1 MEKKIEDYY
10 NLFKN
15 FTIDELVNKEKEL
28 EVFDLE
34 NSDIRIELNIL
45 KEIIMVFNKIKEL
58 TFNEETTLATI
69 LNYDP
74 TNKSVSSITQGTFFA
89 CIMEICK
96 KSNIFLEAN
105 DNELGGLGYYYKFKK
120 IENPSLSNELRINK
134 GLVADNKETKEVYDE
149 FKKELDNYNNNF
161 EGNLGDIL
169 DKFNNTF
176 DIKNINVDN
185 NFEKAKNYIKT
196 VLDDKIKELES
207 QLTEPK
213 IEDGFISDFS
223 VYKREKFTDNFLIT
237 NPTNVKIVIQ
247 SGLGLNL
254 LSFIKRNNEM
264 QFAYFNNVAVITDLD
279 EKFVPISNEKYDEF
293 ILRLNNIIKNW
304 NKVYLG
310 QSNNEFWMVSL
321 YNDMHDNFR
330 IIGSG
335 SYPFN
340 WNEYIDL
347 ISEYEILYKKLF
359 NESKVNFDIDE
370 KFEITKKEADE
381 LINIIDKKIEELN
394 KKEDVEN
401 IIDNT

>member
-58 TFNEETTLATI
+58 PFNEETTLATI

-74 TNKSVSSITQGTFFA
+74 TNKSVSPITQGTFFA

-96 KSNIFLEAN
+96 KSNIFLEVN
-105 DNELGGLGYYYKFKK
+105 DDELGGLGYYYKFKK
-120 IENPSLSNELRINK
+120 IKNPFLSNELRINK
-134 GLVADNKETKEVYDE
+134 ELVADNKETKEVYDE
-149 FKKELDNYNNNF
+149 FKKELDNYNNTF

-176 DIKNINVDN
+176 DIKNVSVDN
-185 NFEKAKNYIKT
+185 NFEKTKNDIRNA
-196 VLDDKIKELES
+196 LDDKIKELES
-207 QLTEPK
+207 QLTEQK
-213 IEDGFISDFS
+213 TEDGFISDFS
-223 VYKREKFTDNFLIT
+223 IYKREKITDNFLIT

-293 ILRLNNIIKNW
+293 ILKLNNIIKKW

-310 QSNNEFWMVSL
+310 QLNNEFWMVSL

-370 KFEITKKEADE
+370 KFEITKQEADE